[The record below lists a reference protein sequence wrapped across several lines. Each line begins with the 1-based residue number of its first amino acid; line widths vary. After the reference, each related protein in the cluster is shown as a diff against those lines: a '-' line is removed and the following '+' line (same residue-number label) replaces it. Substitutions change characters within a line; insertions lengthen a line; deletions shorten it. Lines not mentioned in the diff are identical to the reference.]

1 MVLSMQ
7 DRKDIISKFQAS
19 ANDTGSAA
27 VQIALI
33 TERIQYISN
42 HLKANPKDF
51 AGERG
56 LNKLVGQRRRLLAYL
71 KRTDFEKYQKVTRE
85 LKLRK

>member
-7 DRKDIISKFQAS
+7 DRKDIIGKFQSSPA
-19 ANDTGSAA
+19 DTGSTA

-33 TERIQYISN
+33 TERISYISN

-56 LNKLVGQRRRLLAYL
+56 LNKLVGQRKRLLAYL
-71 KRTDFEKYQKVTRE
+71 KKSDFAKYQQVTKE

>member
-1 MVLSMQ
+1 MVLSVN
-7 DRKDIISKFQAS
+7 DRKEIVSKFQSS
-19 ANDTGSAA
+19 ANDTGSPA
-27 VQIALI
+27 VQVALI
-33 TERIQYISN
+33 TERIKYLSD

-56 LNKLVGQRRRLLAYL
+56 LNKLVGQRKKLLAYL
-71 KRTDFEKYQKVTRE
+71 KKSDFAKYTEVTKE

>member
-1 MVLSMQ
+1 MQ
-7 DRKDIISKFQAS
+7 DRKDIIGKFQSSPA
-19 ANDTGSAA
+19 DTGSAA

-33 TERIQYISN
+33 TERISYISN

-56 LNKLVGQRRRLLAYL
+56 LNKLVVQLKLLLAYL
-71 KRTDFEKYQKVTRE
+71 KKSDFAKYQQVTKE

>member
-1 MVLSMQ
+1 MVLSVK
-7 DRKDIISKFQAS
+7 DRKDIISKFQS
-19 ANDTGSAA
+19 NANDTGSAA

-42 HLKANPKDF
+42 HLRTNPKDF

-56 LNKLVGQRRRLLAYL
+56 LNKLVGQRKRLLAYL
-71 KRTDFEKYQKVTRE
+71 KRSDFAKYQSVTKE

>member
-1 MVLSMQ
+1 MALTTK
-7 DRKDIISKFQAS
+7 DRKDIISKFQSAAS
-19 ANDTGSAA
+19 DTGSPA

-33 TERIQYISN
+33 TERIRYISE

-56 LNKLVGQRRRLLAYL
+56 LTQLVAQRKKLVSYL
-71 KRTDFEKYQKVTRE
+71 KKHDFAKYQEVMKE

>member
-1 MVLSMQ
+1 MQ
-7 DRKDIISKFQAS
+7 DRKDIISKFQSS

-27 VQIALI
+27 IQIALI

-56 LNKLVGQRRRLLAYL
+56 LNKLVGQRKRLLAYL
-71 KRTDFEKYQKVTRE
+71 KKSDFERYQKVTQE

>member
-1 MVLSMQ
+1 MALTVK
-7 DRKDIISKFQAS
+7 DRKDIISKFQQS
-19 ANDTGSAA
+19 ANDTGSAS

-33 TERIQYISN
+33 TERIQYLTN

-56 LNKLVGQRRRLLAYL
+56 LVKLVGQRKRLLAYL
-71 KRTDFEKYQKVTRE
+71 KKNDFAKYQQLTKE
-85 LKLRK
+85 LKIRK